1 VVACHFP
8 VTERVT
14 GLVIGPNPGLTPQP
28 APAIG
33 VPSELI
39 ADLGE
44 VSMDDIGA
52 IDLGHGGTSGTGAS
66 D

>member
-1 VVACHFP
+1 
-8 VTERVT
+8 
-14 GLVIGPNPGLTPQP
+14 
-28 APAIG
+28 

-44 VSMDDIGA
+44 VSMDEIGA
-52 IDLGHGGTSGTGAS
+52 IDLGRGGASGTGAS

>member
-1 VVACHFP
+1 VACHFP
-8 VTERVT
+8 ISGKVT
-14 GLVIGPNPGLTPQP
+14 GLVIGPDPGLTPQP
-28 APAIG
+28 TPAIG

-44 VSMDDIGA
+44 VSMDEIGA
-52 IDLGHGGTSGTGAS
+52 IDLGRGGASGTGAS